1 MGTTELRRIVTW
13 DDYDELC
20 SHIAA
25 QIGEDVPDVIVGL
38 TRGGLIPAVRLSH
51 MFNVKLYTLNIS
63 LRDGKCSSAGFDWRR
78 LEKYRKI
85 LVVDDINDS
94 GSTLQEVYK
103 QGYGREIMKPK
114 FAALLSKSSSKFE
127 CDYSGELINKDKD
140 NEWIVFP
147 WE

>member
-1 MGTTELRRIVTW
+1 MGTSELRRIITW
-13 DDYDELC
+13 DDYDEMC

-78 LEKYRKI
+78 LEKYRNI

-103 QGYGREIMKPK
+103 QCYSREIMKPK
-114 FAALLSKSSSKFE
+114 FAACLLYTSTAADSS
-127 CDYSGELINKDKD
+127 
-140 NEWIVFP
+140 
-147 WE
+147 